1 MTTLKARLKDDL
13 NAAIKERDELRS
25 STLRLT
31 LTAIQKE
38 EVAGTTKRELSDDEV
53 QKVIAKEAKKR
64 REAADA
70 FAQGGRAESAER
82 ERAEGVLLD
91 AYLPQQLTDAELE
104 AIVAGAVEEAKA
116 AGAEGPRAM
125 GAVMKIVNPK
135 VAGRAEGGRVA
146 TAVKRLLAG

>member
-1 MTTLKARLKDDL
+1 MTTLKSKLKEDL

-31 LTAIQKE
+31 LTAITKE

-53 QKVIAKEAKKR
+53 QKVITREAKKR

-82 ERAEGVLLD
+82 EKAEGEILA
-91 AYLPQQLTDAELE
+91 AYLPKQLGDDELE
-104 AIVAGAVEEAKA
+104 AIVAQAVAEAKA

-135 VAGRAEGGRVA
+135 VAGLAEGGRVA
-146 TAVKRLLAG
+146 ALVKKSLAG

>member
-1 MTTLKARLKDDL
+1 MTTLKSKLQDDL
-13 NAAIKERDELRS
+13 NAAIRERDELRS

-31 LTAIQKE
+31 LTAITKE

-53 QKVIAKEAKKR
+53 LKVITREAKKR

-70 FAQGGRAESAER
+70 FAKGGRAQQAER
-82 ERAEGVLLD
+82 ETAEGEVLVG
-91 AYLPQQLTDAELE
+91 YLPKQLSDDELE
-104 AIVAGAVEEAKA
+104 QIVVQAVAEAKA

-135 VAGRAEGGRVA
+135 VAGLAEGGRVA
-146 TAVKRLLAG
+146 AAVKKHLAS